1 MYQKGKAWSCKRS
14 TGNKKNHSFVYSE
27 NSIKLLRSY
36 IQKEFK
42 GYIGIL
48 LFDQRQYNRANGLKG
63 EIRKKAQHE
72 IETEDLFPNI

>member
-1 MYQKGKAWSCKRS
+1 MYQKGKAWSSKRS

-48 LFDQRQYNRANGLKG
+48 LFDQR
-63 EIRKKAQHE
+63 
-72 IETEDLFPNI
+72 